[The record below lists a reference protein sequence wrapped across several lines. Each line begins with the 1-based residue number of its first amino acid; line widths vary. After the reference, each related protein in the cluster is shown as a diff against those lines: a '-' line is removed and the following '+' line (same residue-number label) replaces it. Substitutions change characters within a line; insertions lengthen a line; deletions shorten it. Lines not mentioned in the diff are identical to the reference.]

1 VPARTRL
8 IKQALIIFAI
18 IFLGFIVARTING
31 TDTPS
36 YELSNSVDL
45 SKDGIATNTRLT
57 GQQLPSIELENVAG
71 EKISTQSLLGAPM
84 ILNIWYS
91 TCEPCRRELPVLASA
106 AMRYRDQV
114 RFVGVNIKDSASVA
128 EKFAAQ
134 YGVKFELLF
143 DTNGQFISQLG
154 IATAPVTLAVDA
166 QGKIIEQIAGEISAS
181 KLNELV
187 SELLK

>member
-1 VPARTRL
+1 MPARTRL

-18 IFLGFIVARTING
+18 IFLGFFVARTING

-57 GQQLPSIELENVAG
+57 GQQLPNIELEKVNG
-71 EKISTQSLLGAPM
+71 ETTSTKSLLGAPT

-106 AMRYRDQV
+106 AARYRDQV

-128 EKFAAQ
+128 EQFAAQ

-143 DTNGQFISQLG
+143 DTKGLFISQLG

>member
-1 VPARTRL
+1 MPARTRL
-8 IKQALIIFAI
+8 VKQALISFAI
-18 IFLGFIVARTING
+18 IFLGFLVARTINSTG
-31 TDTPS
+31 TPS

-45 SKDGIATNTRLT
+45 SKDGIATNNRLT
-57 GQQLPSIELENVAG
+57 GQRLPNIELEEVTG
-71 EKISTQSLLGAPM
+71 EKISTRSLFGAPL

-91 TCEPCRRELPVLASA
+91 TCEPCRRELPVLAGA
-106 AMRYRDQV
+106 AMQYRDQV

-134 YGVKFELLF
+134 YGVKFELLL
-143 DTNGQFISQLG
+143 DINGQFISQLG
-154 IATAPVTLAVDA
+154 IATAPMTLAVDA

-181 KLNELV
+181 KLDELV

>member
-8 IKQALIIFAI
+8 IKQALIIFPI

-57 GQQLPSIELENVAG
+57 GEQLPSIELENVAG
-71 EKISTQSLLGAPM
+71 QKISTQSLLGAPM

-106 AMRYRDQV
+106 AARYRDQV

-154 IATAPVTLAVDA
+154 IATAPVTLAVNA

>member
-1 VPARTRL
+1 MKCAWAGGDPNWGRILDAVGYCGVKIDDTKAD
-8 IKQALIIFAI
+8 IFYDKLAA
-18 IFLGFIVARTING
+18 VKN
-31 TDTPS
+31 
-36 YELSNSVDL
+36 
-45 SKDGIATNTRLT
+45 GIATNNRLT
-57 GQQLPSIELENVAG
+57 GEQLPSIELENVAG
-71 EKISTQSLLGAPM
+71 QKISTQSLLGAPT

-106 AMRYRDQV
+106 AARYRDQV

-143 DTNGQFISQLG
+143 DTKGLFISQLG

>member
-1 VPARTRL
+1 MPARTRL

-143 DTNGQFISQLG
+143 DTKGRFISQLG

>member
-1 VPARTRL
+1 MPARTRL

-18 IFLGFIVARTING
+18 IFLEFIVARTING

-128 EKFAAQ
+128 EQFAAQ

>member
-1 VPARTRL
+1 MPARTRL

-71 EKISTQSLLGAPM
+71 QKISTQSLLGAPI

>member
-1 VPARTRL
+1 MPARTRL
-8 IKQALIIFAI
+8 VKQALLTCAVILI
-18 IFLGFIVARTING
+18 GFIVARTVND

-36 YELSNSVDL
+36 YELSNSVDV
-45 SKDGIATNTRLT
+45 SKDGISTNSRLT
-57 GQQLPSIELENVAG
+57 GQQLPNIELAKVTG
-71 EKISTQSLLGAPM
+71 EKISTQSLLGAPL

-106 AMRYRDQV
+106 ALQHGDKV

-143 DTNGQFISQLG
+143 DINGQFVSQLG
-154 IATAPVTLAVDA
+154 IATAPVTLAIDA
-166 QGKIIEQIAGEISAS
+166 RGKIIEQIAGEISAS
-181 KLNELV
+181 NLDELV

>member
-1 VPARTRL
+1 MPARTRL

-143 DTNGQFISQLG
+143 DTNGQFISHLG

-166 QGKIIEQIAGEISAS
+166 QGKIIDQIAGEISAS

>member
-1 VPARTRL
+1 MPARTRL
-8 IKQALIIFAI
+8 IKQAVIIFAI

-71 EKISTQSLLGAPM
+71 QKISTQSLLGAPI

-128 EKFAAQ
+128 EKFASQ

-143 DTNGQFISQLG
+143 DTKGLFISQLG

>member
-1 VPARTRL
+1 MPARTRL
-8 IKQALIIFAI
+8 INQTLIIIAI

-31 TDTPS
+31 TETPS

-45 SKDGIATNTRLT
+45 SKDAIATNSRLS
-57 GQQLPSIELENVAG
+57 GQQLPNIELENLDG
-71 EKISTQSLLGAPM
+71 ERTSTQSLFGTPL
-84 ILNIWYS
+84 IINVWYS

-106 AMRYRDQV
+106 AKQYRDQV

-128 EKFAAQ
+128 EQFAAQ
-134 YGVKFELLF
+134 YGVQFQLLL

-154 IATAPVTLAVDA
+154 IATAPVTLAIDA
-166 QGKIIEQIAGEISAS
+166 QGKIIEQIAGEISADQ
-181 KLNELV
+181 LDQLV

>member
-1 VPARTRL
+1 MPARTRL

-18 IFLGFIVARTING
+18 ICLGFIVARTING

-71 EKISTQSLLGAPM
+71 QKIYTQSLLGAPI

-106 AMRYRDQV
+106 AARYRDQV

-128 EKFAAQ
+128 EQFASQ

-143 DTNGQFISQLG
+143 DTKGLFISQLG

>member
-1 VPARTRL
+1 MPARTRL

-18 IFLGFIVARTING
+18 IFLGFIVARTIIN

-45 SKDGIATNTRLT
+45 SKDGIATNNRLT
-57 GQQLPSIELENVAG
+57 GLQLPNIELENVAG
-71 EKISTQSLLGAPM
+71 EKISTQSLLGAPI

-114 RFVGVNIKDSASVA
+114 RFIGVNIKDSASVA
-128 EKFAAQ
+128 EEFAAQ

-166 QGKIIEQIAGEISAS
+166 QGKIIEQIAGEISAG

>member
-1 VPARTRL
+1 MPARTRL

-45 SKDGIATNTRLT
+45 SKDGIATNNRLT
-57 GQQLPSIELENVAG
+57 GQQLPSIELESVAG
-71 EKISTQSLLGAPM
+71 EKISTQSLLGAPI

-114 RFVGVNIKDSASVA
+114 RFVGVNVKDSASVA

>member
-1 VPARTRL
+1 MPARTRL

-71 EKISTQSLLGAPM
+71 QKISTQSLLGAPI

-143 DTNGQFISQLG
+143 DTKGQFISQLG

>member
-1 VPARTRL
+1 MPARTRL

-31 TDTPS
+31 TDAPS

-106 AMRYRDQV
+106 AARYRDQV

>member
-1 VPARTRL
+1 MPARTRL

-18 IFLGFIVARTING
+18 IFLGFIVARTIIN

-45 SKDGIATNTRLT
+45 SKDGIATNNRLT
-57 GQQLPSIELENVAG
+57 GLQLPNIELENVAG
-71 EKISTQSLLGAPM
+71 EKISTQSLLGAPI

-106 AMRYRDQV
+106 ALRYRDQV
-114 RFVGVNIKDSASVA
+114 RFIGVNIKDSASVA
-128 EKFAAQ
+128 EEFAAQ

-143 DTNGQFISQLG
+143 DTNGLFISELG
-154 IATAPVTLAVDA
+154 IATAPVTLAVNA
-166 QGKIIEQIAGEISAS
+166 QGTIIGQKAGEISAS
-181 KLNELV
+181 ELDELMK
-187 SELLK
+187 ELLK

>member
-1 VPARTRL
+1 MPARTRL

-128 EKFAAQ
+128 EQFAAQ

-166 QGKIIEQIAGEISAS
+166 QGKIIDQIAGEISAS

>member
-1 VPARTRL
+1 MPARTRL